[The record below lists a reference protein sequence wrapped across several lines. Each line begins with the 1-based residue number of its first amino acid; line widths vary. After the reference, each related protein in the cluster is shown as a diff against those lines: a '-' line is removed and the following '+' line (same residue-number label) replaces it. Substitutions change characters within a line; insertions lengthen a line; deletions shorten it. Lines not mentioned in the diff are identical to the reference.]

1 MKRISSK
8 GTFFYKR
15 VFPLFW
21 FGFIAF
27 IVIIVLLT
35 SGRTHAA
42 PIPFLVAPVVMAA
55 FGYALLRKLVFDLAD
70 AVGTTATNPGRVTL
84 ALREPG
90 RFGKEISFSP
100 ARRFLAFARSPVINE
115 LIERVDAARRGSS

>member
-8 GTFFYKR
+8 GTFIYKR

-42 PIPFLVAPVVMAA
+42 PIPFLVAPVVMAV
-55 FGYALLRKLVFDLAD
+55 FGYALFGNSFLIWPMRC
-70 AVGTTATNPGRVTL
+70 GTTATNPERVTL

-90 RFGKEISFSP
+90 RFGKEITFSP

-115 LIERVDAARRGSS
+115 LIERVDAAGRGSL

>member
-1 MKRISSK
+1 MSEKWKRGQ
-8 GTFFYKR
+8 GTAIRAPASERAGNRQAYLLQLPRHFSTP
-15 VFPLFW
+15 PLFW

-42 PIPFLVAPVVMAA
+42 PIPFLVAPVVMAV

-70 AVGTTATNPGRVTL
+70 EVWNDGDEFGARDLGTSRAGPLWQRDYL
-84 ALREPG
+84 
-90 RFGKEISFSP
+90 
-100 ARRFLAFARSPVINE
+100 
-115 LIERVDAARRGSS
+115 

>member
-42 PIPFLVAPVVMAA
+42 PIPFLVAPVVMAV

-70 AVGTTATNPGRVTL
+70 EVWDDGDESGARALGTSRAGPLGQRDYL
-84 ALREPG
+84 
-90 RFGKEISFSP
+90 
-100 ARRFLAFARSPVINE
+100 
-115 LIERVDAARRGSS
+115 